1 MQKNPEGPTIDRH
14 VERERYAKEAY
25 NNASESADFDLLFI
39 AGLLNAANNVFRAL
53 IFLRQ
58 GATQQGT
65 DSGMSEQVTTAK
77 EVVALGG
84 IAPSGTN
91 ILPQIKSCG

>member
-1 MQKNPEGPTIDRH
+1 MQKNPDGPTIDRH
-14 VERERYAKEAY
+14 VERESYAKEAY

-53 IFLRQ
+53 IFLLQ

-65 DSGMSEQVTTAK
+65 DSGMSESK
-77 EVVALGG
+77 
-84 IAPSGTN
+84 
-91 ILPQIKSCG
+91 